1 MLTDTKAEKTREN
14 KNIKF
19 FFLVYSLSKS
29 DPQCIFKIPM
39 LRISIDLSM
48 TQVKAKHPYTPLIF
62 LNCSTGE
69 NNLETIMS
77 VFAEI

>member
-1 MLTDTKAEKTREN
+1 MKKHE

-19 FFLVYSLSKS
+19 FYLVNSLSRS
-29 DPQCIFKIPM
+29 DPHCIFKIPM
-39 LRISIDLSM
+39 LKISIDLSM

-69 NNLETIMS
+69 NNWETIIS
-77 VFAEI
+77 VSAEV

>member
-1 MLTDTKAEKTREN
+1 MLTDTIAEKTRER

-19 FFLVYSLSKS
+19 FYLVNSLSRS
-29 DPQCIFKIPM
+29 DPHCIFKIPM
-39 LRISIDLSM
+39 LKISIDLSM
-48 TQVKAKHPYTPLIF
+48 TQVKAKYPYTPLIF

>member
-1 MLTDTKAEKTREN
+1 MLK
-14 KNIKF
+14 
-19 FFLVYSLSKS
+19 
-29 DPQCIFKIPM
+29 
-39 LRISIDLSM
+39 ISIDLSM
-48 TQVKAKHPYTPLIF
+48 TQVKAKYPYTPLIF